1 MKINYIKRKDL
12 DIEKYDACIE
22 QSTQS
27 RIYAFSW
34 YLDIVADKW
43 DALVL
48 EDYKAVMPIPWKRKF
63 GIKYVVQP
71 YFCQQL
77 GVFSKDEFD
86 KGVFL
91 KKIPKSFIKIHLNI
105 NFDTSKPSL
114 EKRINYELDLSKDYS
129 ITHFNYRKDR
139 KKSLKK
145 AEKNYLDYQDFNN
158 KINLIKL
165 YKTVFDYLKME
176 KEMFTIVEL
185 IIDFSLKNNCGF
197 IRNIFFNDELVCS
210 GFFIKYKKR
219 IYYIFSSSSKL
230 GKKVGATT
238 FILDSVIKEYSNT
251 EYVLDFEGST
261 IPSIGNFYKSFGS
274 LKTIYYTYKINALKR
289 MFS

>member
-77 GVFSKDEFD
+77 GVFSKDEFSL
-86 KGVFL
+86 KKELLFL
-91 KKIPKSFIKIHLNI
+91 KKVKQKFLKISYSFNSY
-105 NFDTSKPSL
+105 NFIDIGNT
-114 EKRINYELDLSKDYS
+114 KRINYLLSLDKDYESLFKGFNKGRKHAVKKGIKNKLFVDKVSLENLLDIQSQNYVYAGFNSS
-129 ITHFNYRKDR
+129 ILERIIE
-139 KKSLKK
+139 KSLK
-145 AEKNYLDYQDFNN
+145 N
-158 KINLIKL
+158 KTGFLQG
-165 YKTVFDYLKME
+165 VFFE
-176 KEMFTIVEL
+176 
-185 IIDFSLKNNCGF
+185 
-197 IRNIFFNDELVCS
+197 DELL
-210 GFFIKYKKR
+210 GGTFFIKTEKA
-219 IYYIFSSSSKL
+219 IYYLFSTYSAK
-230 GKKVGATT
+230 GKKLQAPS
-238 FILDSVIKEYSNT
+238 FMINYILEKYSNSD
-251 EYVLDFEGST
+251 LIFDFEG
-261 IPSIGNFYKSFGS
+261 GNLPNIATFFKSFGT
-274 LKTIYYTYKINALKR
+274 KKEFFFQLKR
-289 MFS
+289 F